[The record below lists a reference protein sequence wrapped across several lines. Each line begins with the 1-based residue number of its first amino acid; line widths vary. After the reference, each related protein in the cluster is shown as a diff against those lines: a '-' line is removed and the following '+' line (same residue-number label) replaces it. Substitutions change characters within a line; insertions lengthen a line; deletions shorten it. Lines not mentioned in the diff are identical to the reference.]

1 MRALERH
8 KLIEATEYFIRHTR
22 HCGLVKLFKLLYFL
36 DMLNFRETGRAVTG
50 LSYTAL
56 PYGPVPLP
64 LLNEFHDPKGDLA
77 EAFTIQ
83 SPPPR
88 DIGEQAPVRTL
99 ITPRRP
105 EADRY
110 LSVREKRIC
119 KEMAEIFFEAT
130 ADQMSDIS
138 HAKNG
143 PWDKARARN
152 PGRWKELID
161 FFDALSPTLKM
172 GSGKALSRRL
182 LEFRATEFEED
193 RRVFE

>member
-1 MRALERH
+1 VRALERH
-8 KLIEATEYFIRHTR
+8 KLIEASEYFIRHTR

-36 DMLNFRETGRAVTG
+36 DMLNFRETGRTVTG

-64 LLNEFHDPKGDLA
+64 LLSEFREPRGDLA
-77 EAFTIQ
+77 ESFTIQ
-83 SPPPR
+83 FPPPK
-88 DIGEQAPVRTL
+88 DLGEQAPARTV
-99 ITPRRP
+99 ITPKGP

-110 LSVREKRIC
+110 LSVREKRIS
-119 KEMAEIFFEAT
+119 KELAEIFYEAT
-130 ADQMSDIS
+130 ADQMSDVS

-143 PWDKARARN
+143 PWDKARART
-152 PGRWKELID
+152 PGKWKEKID

-172 GSGKALSRRL
+172 GSGRALSRRL
-182 LEFRATEFEED
+182 LELRATEFEED